1 MEPAIPSVPKLPVPT
16 ARTIAPPDL
25 ADSTLLN
32 VSANP
37 QMPLGAVEIESRPD
51 IAFSTVDLPNGQS
64 RDLKADILR
73 PATADRLPLVVFRPG
88 GAFLR
93 CNKAMAFDLRRHVAE
108 SGFVVASAEYRVA
121 PDGGTYVDSVHDV
134 RAALTHLRQHADDF
148 GIDPRAVA
156 LWGESAGG
164 QVAALTGVTNGLP
177 EFSGDSD
184 PASTGAVQ
192 AVVDAFGTSLLSA
205 IADDFDEEARLHYQR
220 TATHFSAYVGK
231 AGALFSEVPEAVGAA
246 DPATYVTA
254 SAPPFLLLHGSDDTL
269 VSSSQTQHVH
279 KALLSAGV
287 NSTRYVVAGANHG
300 DFGVL
305 ADSDAALAW
314 SSATVMDV
322 ITAFLHHHLDGAD
335 LPK

>member
-1 MEPAIPSVPKLPVPT
+1 MTPEIPSAPKLPVPM
-16 ARTIAPPDL
+16 AGTIAPPDL
-25 ADSTLLN
+25 ADSTLLH
-32 VSANP
+32 VSPDP
-37 QMPLGAVEIESRPD
+37 QMTLGAVEIESHPD
-51 IAFSTVDLPNGQS
+51 VAFSTVDLPNGES
-64 RDLKADILR
+64 RELKADILR
-73 PATADRLPLVVFRPG
+73 PASGDRLPLVVFLPG

-93 CNKAMAFDLRRHVAE
+93 CNKAMAFDVRRHVAE
-108 SGFVVASAEYRVA
+108 SGFVVASVEYRVA
-121 PDGGTYVDSVHDV
+121 PDGGTYLDSVHDV
-134 RAALTHLRQHADDF
+134 RAALACLRQHADDF

-164 QVAALTGVTNGLP
+164 HVAALTGVTNDLP
-177 EFSGDSD
+177 EFSGDTG

-231 AGALFSEVPEAVGAA
+231 AGALFSEIPEAVSAA

-254 SAPPFLLLHGSDDTL
+254 SAPPFLLLHGSDDML

-287 NSTRYVVAGANHG
+287 DSTRYVVAGANHG

-314 SSATVMDV
+314 SSATVMGV
-322 ITAFLHHHLDGAD
+322 ITEFLNRHLR
-335 LPK
+335 